1 MDDRPLKRV
10 RQACQNCRRK
20 KTRCS
25 GERPICAFCA
35 RLHQDCHYDDSW
47 LASVQASDPEVEQPP
62 MRIAPAGASVDTT
75 LAARIATIESQLGML
90 EYSGAVSS
98 SIGNS
103 DMAQPMLGE
112 PVPGLSNPTSLASQG
127 QGTFNSLPESKIVK
141 SLVET
146 YFVFCHCQPYC
157 YFHEASFRRR
167 LTENT
172 LPTWLLLAVIATA
185 SEFSDEPFFNGEQT
199 RAADCYASVAWRDIS
214 NNMFQEDDFMDLN
227 AVQATN
233 LLSVIDFT
241 ACDQTKAGRYKQA
254 WVKIGLAVRFA
265 EALDLLS
272 EPDHSLPL
280 WQQEEHR
287 RTFWSVYLLDR
298 IVSCSPER
306 TPTIQDADCT
316 LGLPVDPVGSA
327 GSSPA
332 DDRTTLARLVDQL
345 DNVSEVG
352 NSGFLCLIA
361 STLGRI
367 QRYSLRRSVPAGSYL
382 PWNSQSEFAS
392 IYSALLTFESYSPAS
407 LTDFDFALELESLK
421 VGQEYS
427 SRSELGILASSH
439 ALYYL
444 CQCLLHHPFL
454 IRHRL
459 QSVKAPIPPSFLEDI
474 LRRSRKNATSLT
486 LLLHS
491 LLKRRLC
498 LASSIG
504 YCAVVA
510 GVIHR
515 IFELDMDRSVQ
526 ESARE
531 FYKLSLEFLQ
541 NAPVRWRHYPRM
553 AQALASFNPDPTAT
567 GDMINP
573 SLCTN
578 LAPHPDAQEL
588 WKLLDYGKL
597 SQHAREPTT
606 SKHDIAPSGNIDLCG
621 WTQVLETSAD
631 WIE

>member
-35 RLHQDCHYDDSW
+35 RLQQDCHYDDSW
-47 LASVQASDPEVEQPP
+47 LASVQVLDSEAELPP
-62 MRIAPAGASVDTT
+62 RRIAPAGANVDTT
-75 LAARIATIESQLGML
+75 MAARIATIESQLNML
-90 EYSGAVSS
+90 EYSGALSS
-98 SIGNS
+98 SISNS
-103 DMAQPMLGE
+103 DIAQPIRGGL
-112 PVPGLSNPTSLASQG
+112 VSGLSNPTSPA
-127 QGTFNSLPESKIVK
+127 TFNSLPESEIVK

-146 YFVFCHCQPYC
+146 YFFFCHCQPYC
-157 YFHEASFRRR
+157 YFHEENFRRR
-167 LTENT
+167 LTDNT

-199 RAADCYASVAWRDIS
+199 RAADCYASMAWKDIS
-214 NNMFQEDDFMDLN
+214 NRIFQEGDFMDLN

-233 LLSVIDFT
+233 LLSVIDFS
-241 ACDQTKAGRYKQA
+241 AGRYKQA

-272 EPDHSLPL
+272 EPDHSLPI

-306 TPTIQDADCT
+306 TPTIQDADCI
-316 LGLPVDPVGSA
+316 LGLPIDPVGSA

-332 DDRTTLARLVDQL
+332 NDRTTLARLVDQL
-345 DNVSEVG
+345 DDMSKVG

-392 IYSALLTFESYSPAS
+392 IYSTLLMFESYSPAS
-407 LTDFDFALELESLK
+407 LTYFDFALELESLK
-421 VGQEYS
+421 MGQEHG

-515 IFELDMDRSVQ
+515 IFELDEDPSVQ

-531 FYKLSLEFLQ
+531 SYKLSLEFLQ
-541 NAPVRWRHYPRM
+541 KAPVRWRHFPRM

-567 GDMINP
+567 SAMINP

-578 LAPHPDAQEL
+578 LAPHPDAQEV

-597 SQHAREPTT
+597 SQHARDPRIPQQ
-606 SKHDIAPSGNIDLCG
+606 DIAPSGDIGLHD
-621 WTQVLETSAD
+621 WTQILETSAD